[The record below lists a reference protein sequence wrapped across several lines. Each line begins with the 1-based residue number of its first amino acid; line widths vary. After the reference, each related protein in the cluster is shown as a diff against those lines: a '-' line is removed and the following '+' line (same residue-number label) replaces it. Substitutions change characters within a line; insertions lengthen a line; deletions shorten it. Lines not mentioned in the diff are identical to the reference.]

1 MRYALVQVITAVC
14 EDWIGHSDQELR
26 AFFSTI
32 IPVLRLVTPPWLAF
46 VGIVFRPCGVC
57 ATCTYPDTKEG
68 DPASRVPHLNDRAP
82 EHHLSKLERIQQV
95 AESPDDELCN
105 SDCEDPGF
113 AKSFGFA
120 NRQ

>member
-1 MRYALVQVITAVC
+1 MQYALVQVITAVC
-14 EDWIGHSDQELR
+14 EDWINHSDQELR

-57 ATCTYPDTKEG
+57 ATCTYPDTREG

-82 EHHLSKLERIQQV
+82 EPHFSELERIQQV

-113 AKSFGFA
+113 AKSFGCA
-120 NRQ
+120 DR